1 MSWLS
6 DRLGTTGK
14 TPAIIKRIGNVA
26 GGAVVH
32 AIPLGGGGLVDKL
45 FNLTGSQ
52 PSSSSSGL
60 AEIVDRTGDNLN
72 TQLDRASALNQATT
86 FLSSPVG
93 IILLVAIVVLLFRKK
108 G

>member
-14 TPAIIKRIGNVA
+14 TPAIIKQFGNVA
-26 GGAVVH
+26 GGAIVH
-32 AIPLGGGGLVDKL
+32 AVPFGLGGAADKL
-45 FNLTGSQ
+45 FNISGTQ
-52 PSSSSSGL
+52 PSRSLS
-60 AEIVDRTGDNLN
+60 EIVDQTNDNLK
-72 TQLDRASALNQATT
+72 TQLDRAGTFNQATA

-93 IILLVAIVVLLFRKK
+93 LVLVIVLVVILFRKK

>member
-6 DRLGTTGK
+6 DRLGTTGS
-14 TPAIIKRIGNVA
+14 TPDWIKKVGNVA
-26 GGAVVH
+26 GGAVVN
-32 AIPLGGGGLVDKL
+32 AIPLGGGSFVDKL

-52 PSSSSSGL
+52 PSSSQSGL
-60 AEIVDRTGDNLN
+60 AQIVDQTGNNLN
-72 TQLDRASALNQATT
+72 AQLNRAGTLNQATA

-93 IILLVAIVVLLFRKK
+93 ILLVVAIVVLLFRKK